1 MTDKICK
8 NEMKNTKTIIL
19 SISSTSLKEALS
31 FTKIEFPVVVF
42 SAILKIPQI
51 HVYCAGLFAI

>member
-1 MTDKICK
+1 VRENNNIVQERGHNSKK
-8 NEMKNTKTIIL
+8 YV
-19 SISSTSLKEALS
+19 
-31 FTKIEFPVVVF
+31 TKIEFPVVVF